1 MRIFFRRLRPWGDS
15 ARRIPAAVA
24 VGLTAVAVVACS
36 SFPVSRAM
44 RIYDSAPYWPAVS
57 SLPDPGTA
65 GPYAPRNYL
74 YAGEHNPRRPEY
86 RASSVAV
93 QTATVDLT
101 AFFTDR
107 PARLLDNVTRPAQY
121 HDRIAERYWG
131 FGAAAVPM
139 NGTVWYPDGP
149 GPFPVVVAVHG
160 NHDPYKNSEFGYDYL
175 GEHLASHGMIFA
187 SIDQNF
193 LNGITDGREND
204 ARAALLLYHLHELV
218 RQGRDSSA
226 PLHDLV
232 DETRLA
238 VMGHSRGGEA
248 AVNAAIFNELGI
260 WPDNAA
266 VRFDPP
272 LAIRSVIALAP
283 IEGQYRPA
291 QRALMAEHA
300 DFLYLHGSADGDVD
314 VDFASRFLNRPGVSE
329 NNFRSGFWVYGA
341 NHAYFNTD
349 WVDGVNEFPVPAEFR
364 LTPAEQ
370 QRLTR
375 AVVNAFLHVTFGIDP
390 GYREFLDDWRTG
402 RDWLPTTVYATRF
415 RDGRDMPLA
424 DFSEDADPRTATAPG
439 WRIGARDFSLWRE
452 GMLPGIANGYFFAPE
467 ISDRDKQFLHQDS
480 HVVFLRATD
489 NHPGE
494 YRVSGPAV
502 PAGGVRFDIGAHPLD
517 TASADTA
524 ERLLDAEI
532 VIELENGDARSYQLT
547 ELGSITVTPATF
559 HLLRWSS
566 RYYAPQ
572 TVQIRF
578 PEQMNLTGLT
588 FRIPAQPDLEW
599 FIDRIVVIP
608 EGANR

>member
-1 MRIFFRRLRPWGDS
+1 MGIFSGRLYQP
-15 ARRIPAAVA
+15 RRILVVVVVAMTVAAV
-24 VGLTAVAVVACS
+24 TACS
-36 SFPVSRAM
+36 SFPVSHAE
-44 RIYDSAPYWPAVS
+44 RIYDSAPYWPAAS
-57 SLPDPGTA
+57 GLPDPGKA
-65 GPYAPRNYL
+65 GPYSALNYL
-74 YAGEHNPRRPEY
+74 YAGAHNPRRPDY

-93 QTATVDLT
+93 RTATVDLS

-107 PARLLDNVTRPAQY
+107 PVRLVDNLIRPAQY

-131 FGAAAVPM
+131 FDASTIPM
-139 NGTVWYPDGP
+139 NATVWYPDGP

-204 ARAALLLYHLHELV
+204 ARAALMLHHLHELV
-218 RQGRDSSA
+218 RQGRDSST
-226 PLHDLV
+226 PLYGLV
-232 DETRLA
+232 DESRLA
-238 VMGHSRGGEA
+238 LMGHSRGGEA

-260 WPDNAA
+260 LPDNAA
-266 VRFDPP
+266 VRFGPR
-272 LAIRSVIALAP
+272 LSIRSVIAFAP

-291 QRALMAEHA
+291 QRALMAESA

-314 VDFASRFLNRPGVSE
+314 VDFASRFLNRPGLSE

-341 NHAYFNTD
+341 NHAYYNSD

-364 LTPAEQ
+364 LTPEEQ

-375 AVVNAFLHVTFGIDP
+375 AVVNAFLHVSFEIEP
-390 GYREFLDDWRTG
+390 RYRVFLEDWRTG
-402 RDWLPTTVYATRF
+402 RDWLPTTVYATRY
-415 RDGRDMPLA
+415 RDGRDTTLA

-439 WRIGARDFSLWRE
+439 WQISARDFALWRE
-452 GMLPGIANGYFFAPE
+452 GKLPGIATGYFFAPE

-480 HVVFLRATD
+480 HVVFLRGSETLT
-489 NHPGE
+489 GE

-502 PAGGVRFDIGAHPLD
+502 PAGGVRFDIGAHPLN

-524 ERLLDAEI
+524 ERLLDFEI
-532 VIELENGDARSYQLT
+532 VIESETGETRSYRLA
-547 ELGSITVTPATF
+547 ELGSLTPTPATF

-572 TVQIRF
+572 TVQVRF